1 MSDLVNNNK
10 YEKKIVRFI
19 IFWDWLTVHIWLL
32 CFKFDI
38 IFAFLSFLQDI
49 GALSE
54 TIDKIGNCT
63 MELHNR
69 NCYGEGIIFNHFWY
83 IFYFFE
89 YDIYMV
95 VKECV
100 IKTEIYRTNFLYLVN
115 YLKFLLYVN
124 LWMNVQYVMK
134 IWKIVALLL

>member
-10 YEKKIVRFI
+10 DEKKIVRFI

-32 CFKFDI
+32 CSSFGI

-63 MELHNR
+63 LELHNR
-69 NCYGEGIIFNHFWY
+69 NCYGKGLFSIIFGIF
-83 IFYFFE
+83 FYFFVG
-89 YDIYMV
+89 I
-95 VKECV
+95 
-100 IKTEIYRTNFLYLVN
+100 RHLYGSKRMCN
-115 YLKFLLYVN
+115 KN
-124 LWMNVQYVMK
+124 
-134 IWKIVALLL
+134 